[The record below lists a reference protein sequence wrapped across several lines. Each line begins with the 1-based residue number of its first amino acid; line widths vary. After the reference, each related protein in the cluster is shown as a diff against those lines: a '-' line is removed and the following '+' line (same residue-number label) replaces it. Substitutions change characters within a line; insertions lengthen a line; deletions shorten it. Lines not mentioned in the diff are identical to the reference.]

1 MIRIVELGA
10 SFAHGPFSRKLD
22 LAESHVREMNMKYK
36 CAMKIPAQV
45 MIKRLNRILTQHI
58 VAGVYYRLLITF
70 SILSYKLIA
79 CGMNLDPGA
88 TALRNAMAELKPGL
102 EQFNKKLLM
111 EA

>member
-36 CAMKIPAQV
+36 YAMKIPVQV
-45 MIKRLNRILTQHI
+45 MIKILNRILPHI
-58 VAGVYYRLLITF
+58 FGGGSFRLLFTF

-88 TALRNAMAELKPGL
+88 TALRNAMEELKPG
-102 EQFNKKLLM
+102 
-111 EA
+111 

>member
-1 MIRIVELGA
+1 MMASTPTFKYATSFHVQRNVFGMIFLRGVNVIRIVELGA
-10 SFAHGPFSRKLD
+10 SFAQGPFSRKLD

-36 CAMKIPAQV
+36 YAMKIPAQ
-45 MIKRLNRILTQHI
+45 
-58 VAGVYYRLLITF
+58 
-70 SILSYKLIA
+70 LIA

>member
-10 SFAHGPFSRKLD
+10 SFAQGPFSRKLD

-45 MIKRLNRILTQHI
+45 MIKRLNRILAQHI
-58 VAGVYYRLLITF
+58 PGVYYRLLITF

-88 TALRNAMAELKPGL
+88 TALRNAMAGLKPGL

>member
-10 SFAHGPFSRKLD
+10 SFAQGLFSRKLD

-36 CAMKIPAQV
+36 CAMKIPAQ
-45 MIKRLNRILTQHI
+45 
-58 VAGVYYRLLITF
+58 
-70 SILSYKLIA
+70 LIA

>member
-1 MIRIVELGA
+1 M
-10 SFAHGPFSRKLD
+10 
-22 LAESHVREMNMKYK
+22 
-36 CAMKIPAQV
+36 
-45 MIKRLNRILTQHI
+45 
-58 VAGVYYRLLITF
+58 LLTF

-88 TALRNAMAELKPGL
+88 TALRNAMAGLKPGL